1 MVAIVDRDFLY
12 ELERT
17 SLAPY
22 AARSGAT
29 RGRRHQEKSHP
40 YRTEFQRDRERII
53 HSRAFRRL
61 EYKTQVFINH
71 EGDHYRTRLTHTIE
85 VSQIAR
91 SIARALRLNEDL
103 AESIALAHD
112 LGHTPF
118 GHAGERQLNELLKD
132 HGGFEHNRQSLRVV
146 DELEKRYADF
156 SGLNLTWETRE
167 GIIKHSSEHDHPE
180 AGDFSPGSQPSLE
193 AQIIDLA
200 DEIAYNNHDLDDGLS
215 SGILAPGDVKKLAL
229 WSMGEERYNREAKGD
244 VKIRRQGIIRS
255 IIDLLVSDLI
265 GNTARRLKEFSIT
278 TYDGVLQAGEKMVS
292 FSADTTAANDELKRF
307 LMDNLYQHYRVARMT
322 MKAENVIRDL
332 FTIYTQH
339 PNTLPEDY
347 QKKFSKDG
355 VVLTA
360 TDYIAGMTDR
370 FALEEHQKL
379 TDPMIRV

>member
-1 MVAIVDRDFLY
+1 MVRADRNLLQ
-12 ELERT
+12 ELEKK

-22 AARSGAT
+22 AALSSAS
-29 RGRRHQEKSHP
+29 RGRIFKEKPHP

-85 VSQIAR
+85 VAQIAR

-103 AESIALAHD
+103 AEGIALAHD

-118 GHAGERQLNELLKD
+118 GHAGERELNALLAD

-146 DELEKRYADF
+146 DELEKHYPDF
-156 SGLNLTWETRE
+156 NGLNLTWETRE
-167 GIIKHSSEHDHPE
+167 GIIKHSSAHDHPE
-180 AGDFSPGSQPSLE
+180 FKDFSPGTQPSLE

-215 SGILAPGDVKKLAL
+215 SGILAAGDVKKLAL
-229 WSMGEERYNREAKGD
+229 WNMGEERYNREAKGD
-244 VKIRRQGIIRS
+244 PKVRRQGIIRS

-265 GNTARRLKEFSIT
+265 ENTLHRIGQSSIKNYADVIRAETKTVAFSRKI
-278 TYDGVLQAGEKMVS
+278 E
-292 FSADTTAANDELKRF
+292 SANAELKNF
-307 LMDNLYQHYRVARMT
+307 LMENLYQHYRVARMT
-322 MKAENVIRDL
+322 IKAEMVIRDL
-332 FTIYTQH
+332 FQIYTNH
-339 PNTLPEDY
+339 PDTLPEDY
-347 QKKFSKDG
+347 QKKYPKDG
-355 VVLTA
+355 VVITA
-360 TDYIAGMTDR
+360 RDYIAGMTDR